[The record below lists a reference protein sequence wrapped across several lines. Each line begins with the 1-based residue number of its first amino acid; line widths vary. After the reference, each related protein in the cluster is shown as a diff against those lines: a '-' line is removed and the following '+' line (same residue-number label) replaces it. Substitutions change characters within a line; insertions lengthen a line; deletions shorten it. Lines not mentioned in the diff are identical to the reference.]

1 MTNYIPTE
9 FYEEMREQIVQTA
22 RKTNIARTLMPARL
36 ISGGIG
42 TQQYSYDTLTEV
54 SDAIFNYEFD
64 KNSEDVIGRSRTH
77 APIPVLSKDYRIS
90 RRDMVAAANGNYDLN
105 ALTANS
111 AAYKVTN
118 LENQMVINGYSRDGS
133 TYDVKGLYQ
142 SAGNSYSDSADF
154 GTAGNA
160 LTAVQAAL
168 NLLYADNIDTNFNL
182 ILNPTQ
188 YLELATSI
196 FGSSNEG
203 EREMPMV
210 EDLIGGRIIRTTWQT
225 AGTGMLV
232 AEPTGGFYELL
243 VAQDL
248 TNEMEET
255 PLVHDMYG
263 RVYECVLPVIYE
275 PNAICT
281 LTTI

>member
-133 TYDVKGLYQ
+133 TYDVEGLYQ